1 MSNSNY
7 ITKNVIL
14 KNGNETTYY
23 YHLIN
28 NKKKRISKNTYLDK
42 NSNNIEVKNSNVPSN
57 NNKDFTKLFLINYN
71 NNKNTLDL
79 NYYISSKKISL
90 FYDNNIDNFNNNNS
104 INSVIPIKVS
114 ESENIN
120 IKMYNSYYK
129 NSSEDVK
136 NFFKRLYSAGFEKDK
151 IDLKSGIS
159 NDQIK
164 KLCNFIQKNY
174 KNIENIIFDWD
185 RTFTIIEGLYN
196 FKNLKEFAN
205 IIYSNNSLNKQLII
219 CKYYL
224 GGEERM
230 NNLKKL
236 FSLLKK
242 YSINLYIFTNNGIAV
257 DNPQIMKDIIKLLDY
272 DIPIKN
278 ILYNNYAK
286 TDKYDVIKNNF
297 KNYNIKHMKS
307 IKPII
312 INALT

>member
-23 YHLIN
+23 YQLIN
-28 NKKKRISKNTYLDK
+28 NKKKRISKNTYLER

-57 NNKDFTKLFLINYN
+57 NNSKFKKLLLFTFN
-71 NNKNTLDL
+71 NNNIIDL
-79 NYYISSKKISL
+79 NYYIGSKKISL
-90 FYDNNIDNFNNNNS
+90 FYDNNIDNFNKNYS
-104 INSVIPIKVS
+104 INSVIPIKVD

-129 NSSEDVK
+129 NSSNDVK
-136 NFFKRLYSAGFEKDK
+136 LLFKKLRSSGFERDK

-159 NDQIK
+159 NNQII

-196 FKNLKEFAN
+196 FKNLKEFTN
-205 IIYSNNSLNKQLII
+205 MVFSNNSINKQLII

-224 GGEERM
+224 GGEVRM

-236 FSLLKK
+236 FSLLNKH
-242 YSINLYIFTNNGIAV
+242 YINLYILTNNGIAV
-257 DNPQIMKDIIKLLDY
+257 DNSQIMKDIIKLLDY

-278 ILYNNYAK
+278 ILYNNYTK

-297 KNYNIKHMKS
+297 KNYNIKH
-307 IKPII
+307 IRNVKPII

>member
-23 YHLIN
+23 YQLIN
-28 NKKKRISKNTYLDK
+28 NKKKRISKNTYLER
-42 NSNNIEVKNSNVPSN
+42 NSNNIVVKNSNVQYIDNS
-57 NNKDFTKLFLINYN
+57 KFKKLLLFTYN
-71 NNKNTLDL
+71 NNNIIDL
-79 NYYISSKKISL
+79 NYYIGSKKISL
-90 FYDNNIDNFNNNNS
+90 FYDNNIDNFNKNYS
-104 INSVIPIKVS
+104 INSVIPIKVD

-129 NSSEDVK
+129 NSSNDVK
-136 NFFKRLYSAGFEKDK
+136 LLFKKLQSYGFERDK

-159 NDQIK
+159 NNQII

-196 FKNLKEFAN
+196 FKNLKEFTN
-205 IIYSNNSLNKQLII
+205 MVFSNNSINKQLII

-224 GGEERM
+224 GGEVRM

-242 YSINLYIFTNNGIAV
+242 HYINLYILTNNGIAV

-278 ILYNNYAK
+278 ILYNNYTK

-297 KNYNIKHMKS
+297 KNYNIKH
-307 IKPII
+307 IRNVKPII